1 MRSWLFIE
9 GNSPGKMA
17 KAPMVGADAVVV
29 DLSCVPNDEDAPQLR
44 ADIAAW
50 LRAHSDP
57 LIARKAFARWVRI
70 KPLDTPMWREELAAV
85 MQGAPEGVILPKATG
100 NDDLRVLASELYEIE
115 QKLGLKH
122 NTTKI
127 IPQIGETPRAALTLN
142 ELTTDRQPRISG
154 FMWNADNVARGLG
167 AKRTRC
173 EDRRWTDALSHVRA
187 MTVILARTM
196 GVLAIDT
203 ATADYR
209 DVELGQRD
217 ARHARQD
224 GFHGMCAFHP
234 KQVAAIHDAYALSAR
249 ERAEA
254 EAVIGLA
261 NSRSIAELLAEA
273 DGVTED
279 FAEDLAPA
287 QSIRS
292 LG

>member
-1 MRSWLFIE
+1 
-9 GNSPGKMA
+9 
-17 KAPMVGADAVVV
+17 MVGADAVVI
-29 DLSCVPNDEDAPQLR
+29 DLSCVPIDEDAPQLR

-50 LRAHSDP
+50 LKAHSDP

-173 EDRRWTDALSHVRA
+173 EDGRWTDALSHVRA

-209 DVELGQRD
+209 DVALGQRD
-217 ARHARQD
+217 ARYAKQD
-224 GFHGMCAFHP
+224 GFHGMGALHP
-234 KQVAAIHDAYALSAR
+234 RQVAAIHDAYALSAR

-273 DGVTED
+273 DGAARD
-279 FAEDLAPA
+279 IAEEFTPA
-287 QSIRS
+287 QSMRS